1 MCTISRLWRDVDF
14 TINLTQEKEFIE
26 RFYCTKHTE
35 TYNFHVPTLVN
46 STSHKITAKKRYS
59 FSNSLLLTK
68 KQLYAIH
75 FFLATC
81 HVCPLAIPESF
92 AHKWV
97 SGYW

>member
-1 MCTISRLWRDVDF
+1 MQV
-14 TINLTQEKEFIE
+14 FIE

-46 STSHKITAKKRYS
+46 STSHKITVKKRH
-59 FSNSLLLTK
+59 FLCKFTAFDE
-68 KQLYAIH
+68 KQLHAIH

-81 HVCPLAIPESF
+81 HVCPLVIPESF